1 MPSSDLIVDY
11 CNYVLQTHFR
21 LSNAFKTFKLK
32 NQSDDPRLKAKLN
45 DQILD
50 FMYNILT
57 DSLALITTFSID
69 ESTEKLNMDNVE
81 KSKWS
86 NLFEQYF
93 KELKH
98 YLKNETF

>member
-1 MPSSDLIVDY
+1 
-11 CNYVLQTHFR
+11 
-21 LSNAFKTFKLK
+21 
-32 NQSDDPRLKAKLN
+32 
-45 DQILD
+45 
-50 FMYNILT
+50 MYNILT

-98 YLKNETF
+98 FLI